1 MLALYRVRQFFH
13 AAGSWIEPEE
23 IGHRSASAHL
33 SQEALGLFDS
43 MPRYDRR
50 HALSVLCTL
59 QKQGYADADLLA
71 AALLHDVGKTVRQTS
86 PLRLWH
92 RVTVVLMRTFW
103 PGMLERI
110 GQDRPGS
117 WRRAFFVQRNH
128 AAISTE
134 LARQAGCSARTVGL
148 ILRHEDL
155 PSAADDPMLAALRA
169 ADNVN

>member
-1 MLALYRVRQFFH
+1 
-13 AAGSWIEPEE
+13 
-23 IGHRSASAHL
+23 
-33 SQEALGLFDS
+33 LFDS

-59 QKQGYADADLLA
+59 QTQGYADADLLA
-71 AALLHDVGKTVRQTS
+71 AALLHDVGKTVRQPS

-92 RVTVVLMRTFW
+92 RVAVVLMRTFW
-103 PGMLERI
+103 PGLLERI

-128 AAISTE
+128 AALSTE
-134 LARQAGCSARTVGL
+134 LAQQAGCSERTVEL